1 LNESDFRHE
10 MLREI
15 YEQPKCL
22 TRTLESIDSSLE
34 RRIGHKLRMVYLTG
48 SGTSYHACLAVNY
61 VISRIASLSSSTIPA
76 SEFAAWTGKI
86 KPPLGTCLI
95 AVSQSG
101 ESRDVIQAAKSAVRS
116 GMRTF
121 AVTNAKKSRLARV
134 VDLPIVAQA
143 GPEKAVTATKSF
155 TATLLAAYMLTLALT
170 KRNDLANALRRVPDM
185 VSQTLSLC
193 DEKCKV
199 LASKFKD
206 REFFFLL
213 GSGSNLSTALEGA
226 LKLKESCNLFAEGFA
241 TREFLHGPMQLVDN
255 RTPIFLLQ
263 NEILDEIPKLAESF
277 RRLGAPTIIVGSD
290 ISGALGETIEVVG
303 GLEELF
309 LPLIYVIPLQ
319 LFAYYSSVARGLNP
333 DNPTKLRKVVR

>member
-1 LNESDFRHE
+1 
-10 MLREI
+10 
-15 YEQPKCL
+15 
-22 TRTLESIDSSLE
+22 
-34 RRIGHKLRMVYLTG
+34 
-48 SGTSYHACLAVNY
+48 
-61 VISRIASLSSSTIPA
+61 
-76 SEFAAWTGKI
+76 
-86 KPPLGTCLI
+86 
-95 AVSQSG
+95 
-101 ESRDVIQAAKSAVRS
+101 
-116 GMRTF
+116 MRTF

>member
-1 LNESDFRHE
+1 
-10 MLREI
+10 MLKEI
-15 YEQPKCL
+15 YDQPKCL
-22 TRTLESIDSSLE
+22 TRTLESIDLPSLE
-34 RRIGHKLRMVYLTG
+34 RRIGHRLRMVYLTG

-61 VISRIASLSSSTIPA
+61 VISRIASISSSTIPA

-86 KPPLGTCLI
+86 KPPRDTCLI

-121 AVTNAKKSRLARV
+121 AVTNASKSLLARV
-134 VDLPIVAQA
+134 TDLQIVAQA
-143 GPEKAVTATKSF
+143 GPEKALTATKSF
-155 TATLLAAYMLTLALT
+155 TATLLAAYLLALALT
-170 KRNDLANALRRVPDM
+170 RRDDLVNDLKPVSDM
-185 VSQTLSLC
+185 VSKTLTLC

-199 LASKFKD
+199 LASKFTD

-213 GSGSNLSTALEGA
+213 GSGSNFATALEGA

-263 NEILDEIPKLAESF
+263 NQTPDEIPKLAESF
-277 RRLGAPTIIVGSD
+277 RRLGAPTIIVGPN
-290 ISGALGETIEVVG
+290 ISEVIGDTIEVAG

-333 DNPTKLRKVVR
+333 DSPTKLKKVVR